1 MKSWVE
7 KSAIEMYSTHNEGK
21 SVIAERFIRALKN
34 KIYKYMILVSKNELT
49 FLKSHL
55 LNKIRFTINQMITL
69 NSEKELVIFLLDDRE
84 RNSNNDN
91 GLEE

>member
-7 KSAIEMYSTHNEGK
+7 KNAVEMYSTHNEGK

>member
-21 SVIAERFIRALKN
+21 SVIAERFIRAWKN
-34 KIYKYMILVSKNELT
+34 KIYKYVILVSKNELT

>member
-7 KSAIEMYSTHNEGK
+7 KNAVEMYSTHNEGK
-21 SVIAERFIRALKN
+21 SVIGERFIRALKN
-34 KIYKYMILVSKNELT
+34 KIYKYVILVSKNELT

-84 RNSNNDN
+84 RNSNTDN

>member
-7 KSAIEMYSTHNEGK
+7 KNTIEMYSTHNEGK

-34 KIYKYMILVSKNELT
+34 KIYKYVILVSKNELT

>member
-7 KSAIEMYSTHNEGK
+7 KNAVEMYSTHNEGK

-34 KIYKYMILVSKNELT
+34 KIYKYVILVSKNELT

>member
-1 MKSWVE
+1 MKSWIE
-7 KSAIEMYSTHNEGK
+7 KNAVEMYSTHNEAK

-34 KIYKYMILVSKNELT
+34 KIYKYVILVSKNELT

-69 NSEKELVIFLLDDRE
+69 NSEKELVIFLLDDKE

>member
-7 KSAIEMYSTHNEGK
+7 KNAVEMYSTHNEGK

-84 RNSNNDN
+84 RNSNTDN

>member
-7 KSAIEMYSTHNEGK
+7 KNAVEMYSTHNEGK

-34 KIYKYMILVSKNELT
+34 KIYKYTILVSKNELT

-84 RNSNNDN
+84 RNSNTDN

>member
-7 KSAIEMYSTHNEGK
+7 KRAIEMYSTHNEGK

-34 KIYKYMILVSKNELT
+34 KIYKYVILVSKNELT

>member
-7 KSAIEMYSTHNEGK
+7 KNAVEMYSTHNEGK
-21 SVIAERFIRALKN
+21 SVIAERFIRAWKN
-34 KIYKYMILVSKNELT
+34 KIYKYVILVSKNELT

>member
-7 KSAIEMYSTHNEGK
+7 KNAVEMYSTHNEGK

-34 KIYKYMILVSKNELT
+34 KIYKYVILVSKNELT

-84 RNSNNDN
+84 RNSNTDN

>member
-34 KIYKYMILVSKNELT
+34 KIYKYMILVSKNEFT

-69 NSEKELVIFLLDDRE
+69 NFE
-84 RNSNNDN
+84 N
-91 GLEE
+91 

>member
-7 KSAIEMYSTHNEGK
+7 KNAIEMYSTHNEGK

-34 KIYKYMILVSKNELT
+34 KIYKYVILVSKNELT

>member
-1 MKSWVE
+1 MKSWIE
-7 KSAIEMYSTHNEGK
+7 KNAVEMYSTHNEAK

-34 KIYKYMILVSKNELT
+34 KIYKYVILVSKNELT

>member
-34 KIYKYMILVSKNELT
+34 KIYKYVILVSKNELT

>member
-7 KSAIEMYSTHNEGK
+7 KKAIEMYSTHNEGK

-34 KIYKYMILVSKNELT
+34 KIYKYVILVSKNELT